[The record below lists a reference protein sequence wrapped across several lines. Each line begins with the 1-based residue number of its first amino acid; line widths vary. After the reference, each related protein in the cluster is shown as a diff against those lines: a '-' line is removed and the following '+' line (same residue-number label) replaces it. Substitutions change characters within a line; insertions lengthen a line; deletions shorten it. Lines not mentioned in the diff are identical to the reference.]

1 MPKYNFSCQNCN
13 NNQQDQLTISEYQ
26 SLKDINYI
34 CNRCGSKNLV
44 RVFKNTYSNIDR
56 NTEEIMAEIKDEVR
70 ATVEK
75 VNSGDISSISD
86 IYGQEVN
93 KLKTKG

>member
-1 MPKYNFSCQNCN
+1 MPKYNFLCQDCN
-13 NNQQDQLTISEYQ
+13 NNQQDHLTISEYQ

-34 CNRCGSKNLV
+34 CNRCESKNLV

-56 NTEEIMAEIKDEVR
+56 NTEEILEEIKDEVR

-93 KLKTKG
+93 KLKVKG